1 MDATNLLKLLVPNV
15 AQFWEYLHRGT
26 TAAGVPTVVYFISAG
41 LIAIGIA
48 YVVLQLIITGRFS
61 AVSGLLIRLVI
72 AMTLLGSYDA
82 LYGRGG
88 PRDSVVWKT
97 YHGIYCAIYGGCQS
111 AQNTGNKPPSSFY
124 TSWLIG
130 DNTLGPG
137 PITTA
142 ISSMRET
149 FARITFYLASLS
161 AIRYTTETV
170 FGGVFTDFVCD
181 GGKAKPREDRGNKEG
196 LGKEGKAFK
205 RLALRLANKLS
216 KMDVLC
222 AIRQGI
228 IEVTEAAAKQV
239 RSAYTYTMAAVL
251 LLIGAHALIIYST
264 VVFAYVFAFFAPLAG
279 ALYLFKITERAF
291 PTAIGLFASIFLAL
305 LISAIGFGAG
315 AAVMLNTVAAR
326 WETAMPKDEEIV
338 RANREMK
345 DNLALLERFY
355 KEYDRAMAEI
365 DILEAQLEAL
375 HKSLLSSTDV
385 NPTNNNIRYLPNIAT
400 IGMPRGSLTY
410 PYVALGDTQNPIPGV
425 IRRNL
430 CTIQTYP
437 GTFNTTGFDLSEVTR
452 CKEELQRGIQR
463 NEQAFD
469 QVSDRVVGGTRLY
482 DNKLVGWATN
492 LVFTLTIAVG
502 GILVLSTVMSTVLLL
517 LVNSAVRIVGQVRI
531 GSGINVPAR

>member
-72 AMTLLGSYDA
+72 AMTLLGSYNS
-82 LYGRGG
+82 LYGANG
-88 PRDSVVWKT
+88 PRASVVWQT
-97 YHGIYCAIYGGCQS
+97 YHGIYCAIYGGCRS
-111 AQNTGNKPPSSFY
+111 AQNTGNNPPSSFY

-130 DNTLGPG
+130 GGGSGKGPVS
-137 PITTA
+137 TA
-142 ISSMRET
+142 TESMQQT
-149 FARITFYLASLS
+149 FARITFYLASLNAS
-161 AIRYTTETV
+161 RYTLETLS
-170 FGGVFTDFVCD
+170 GGIFTDFVCD
-181 GGKAKPREDRGNKEG
+181 GGKAQPKGGRGDNEKKPFKE
-196 LGKEGKAFK
+196 
-205 RLALRLANKLS
+205 ALRVASKLAKL
-216 KMDVLC
+216 DAIC

-228 IEVTEAAAKQV
+228 LEVTEAAAKQV

-355 KEYDRAMAEI
+355 KEYDRAIAEI

-410 PYVALGDTQNPIPGV
+410 PYVALGDTQRPIPGV

-437 GTFNTTGFDLSEVTR
+437 GTFNTTGFDLREVTR

-482 DNKLVGWATN
+482 DNKLVGWVTN
-492 LVFTLTIAVG
+492 LVFTLTVAVG

>member
-97 YHGIYCAIYGGCQS
+97 YHGIYCAIYGGCKVVGS
-111 AQNTGNKPPSSFY
+111 TQNPPSFY
-124 TSWLIG
+124 DSWLIG
-130 DNTLGPG
+130 GGGLGKG
-137 PITTA
+137 PVRTA
-142 ISSMRET
+142 TDSMRQT
-149 FARITFYLASLS
+149 FERITFYLASLNAS
-161 AIRYTTETV
+161 RYTLETLS
-170 FGGVFTDFVCD
+170 GGIFTNFVCD
-181 GGKAKPREDRGNKEG
+181 GGKAQPKEG
-196 LGKEGKAFK
+196 RGDNEKKPFKE
-205 RLALRLANKLS
+205 ALRVASKLAKL
-216 KMDVLC
+216 DAIC

-228 IEVTEAAAKQV
+228 LEVTEAAAKQV
-239 RSAYTYTMAAVL
+239 KSAYTYLMAAVL

-338 RANREMK
+338 RANKEMK

-375 HKSLLSSTDV
+375 YKSLLSSTDV
-385 NPTNNNIRYLPNIAT
+385 NPADNNIRYLPNIAT
-400 IGMPRGSLTY
+400 IGMPSGTQRY
-410 PYVALGDTQNPIPGV
+410 PFVVLRNAQPPIPSLDRQV
-425 IRRNL
+425 F
-430 CTIQTYP
+430 CTIRTYP
-437 GTFNTTGFDLSEVTR
+437 GRLNTTGFDLSEVTR

-469 QVSDRVVGGTRLY
+469 QVSDQVVGGTRLY

-492 LVFTLTIAVG
+492 LVFTLTVAVG